1 MSDNIFK
8 DLYKKVIDFF
18 SITESENKSK
28 DVARNRLKLVLMQD
42 RTNLNP
48 RLLAQLREEMI
59 ELLSKYVIMDKEQLE
74 LNFTPD
80 ENEDQLALMLSIPV
94 IRAKSEEEIEE
105 TLRKER
111 EEKERIKRLEEE
123 AEKIKKEEND
133 ELISDSDEEDDEE
146 EIEFEDTDEE
156 SEDSE
161 DDESSDETEDG
172 DIDESKEETNSE
184 VDKTRD
190 DENTSNE
197 NTENVKN
204 SQKKHKKHKKHHQT
218 EVFDAD
224 KQENKLE
231 DKEIDDNKD
240 TKENNEINTN
250 ITDEDGIQN
259 EE

>member
-18 SITESENKSK
+18 SNTENENKTK

-105 TLRKER
+105 TLKKER

-123 AEKIKKEEND
+123 AEKAKKDEIDELVEDVDND
-133 ELISDSDEEDDEE
+133 EDDD
-146 EIEFEDTDEE
+146 EIEFEDTEGNSEEEDEKIKRYISLLNE
-156 SEDSE
+156 NIS
-161 DDESSDETEDG
+161 
-172 DIDESKEETNSE
+172 IDERLEAIKEE
-184 VDKTRD
+184 
-190 DENTSNE
+190 
-197 NTENVKN
+197 
-204 SQKKHKKHKKHHQT
+204 QYGL
-218 EVFDAD
+218 
-224 KQENKLE
+224 KQESCSQ
-231 DKEIDDNKD
+231 DNK
-240 TKENNEINTN
+240 
-250 ITDEDGIQN
+250 
-259 EE
+259 